1 MGFMSRAAFVAA
13 TVTLMAMAMALIG
26 YGVFQVF
33 VDPGTPPKPFS
44 TRLLNGIGYVVI
56 ATAVFD
62 VAKFLLEEEGI
73 LRDRDPRRMDE
84 ARRSLTKFITIIT
97 IAVFLEALVM
107 VFEAGKAA
115 PLSNM
120 IYPTLLLLAGVG
132 VLLGL
137 GLFQRLSADAE
148 RKSGEESAAAQL
160 PGDRPPARQ
169 AATRGGAALHP
180 VGSRED
186 GR

>member
-1 MGFMSRAAFVAA
+1 MSRAAVVVA
-13 TVTLMAMAMALIG
+13 TVTLMAMAAGLIV
-26 YGVFQVF
+26 YGVYQVF
-33 VDPGTPPKPFS
+33 VPPEMPAKPFS

-62 VAKFLLEEEGI
+62 VSKFLLEEEEI
-73 LRDRDPRRMDE
+73 LRGRDLRRMVE

-120 IYPTLLLLAGVG
+120 IYPTLLLLAGVAL
-132 VLLGL
+132 LLGL

-148 RKSGEESAAAQL
+148 SRSGEQGEGQ
-160 PGDRPPARQ
+160 PPQDMPAKQ
-169 AATRGGAALHP
+169 ARGGLRPMGARGEH
-180 VGSRED
+180 R
-186 GR
+186 